1 MASVL
6 VEELSTPFFKEQ
18 SLPGYGDA
26 QSKNKPS
33 YFHRANA
40 FALVLFSTSVFL
52 IHLFIAAACFD
63 LRRTSFDNRAQRAAY
78 VVAVMS
84 IVSASFRA
92 LQLFFYAIG
101 DRMWLVNARMGNGAV
116 SVLLAAIMLGATAP
130 RTSVLFETRAADT
143 VPTEAAVFYCA
154 VVAAIGT
161 LAEVITSHMA
171 VVKMETRR
179 TSLVA
184 GESRATRMRL
194 LTVAVTAVFTVAT
207 LGMNAYAIL
216 ASERLRNQTAV
227 PRAEFTQQATDAIL
241 AASTLRNFLIVA
253 ISFNALAAVTGVFR
267 ACSASFDGD
276 YATRMIR
283 LTASFLGIAFLCVS
297 LGAVFPEASRV
308 GVARDSATAASYAP
322 ADDYARVT
330 QASVASTFALSVT
343 SLIMYHIVAASR
355 VKV

>member
-1 MASVL
+1 MASAFI
-6 VEELSTPFFKEQ
+6 EDLSTPFIKEQ
-18 SLPGYGDA
+18 SLPDYEDA

-40 FALVLFSTSVFL
+40 FALALFSTSVFL
-52 IHLFIAAACFD
+52 VHLFISAACFD
-63 LRRTSFDNRAQRAAY
+63 LRRTSFDIRVQRAAY

-84 IVSASFRA
+84 IVSASFRV

-101 DRMWLVNARMGNGAV
+101 DRMWIVNARMGNGAV
-116 SVLLAAIMLGATAP
+116 SVLLAAVMLGATAP

-154 VVAAIGT
+154 VVAAVGT
-161 LAEVITSHMA
+161 LAEVITSHTA
-171 VVKMETRR
+171 IVKMETRR

-184 GESRATRMRL
+184 GESRATQMRL
-194 LTVAVTAVFTVAT
+194 LIVAVTAVFTAAT

-216 ASERLRNQTAV
+216 ASERLRHQTAV
-227 PRAEFTQQATDAIL
+227 PRLEFTQQAMDAIL
-241 AASTLRNFLIVA
+241 AAGTLRNFLIVA
-253 ISFNALAAVTGVFR
+253 ISFNSFSAVTGVLS
-267 ACSASFDGD
+267 ACSTAFDGN

-297 LGAVFPEASRV
+297 LGAVLPQASLV

-322 ADDYARVT
+322 ADNYARVT

-343 SLIMYHIVAASR
+343 SLVMYHIVAASR